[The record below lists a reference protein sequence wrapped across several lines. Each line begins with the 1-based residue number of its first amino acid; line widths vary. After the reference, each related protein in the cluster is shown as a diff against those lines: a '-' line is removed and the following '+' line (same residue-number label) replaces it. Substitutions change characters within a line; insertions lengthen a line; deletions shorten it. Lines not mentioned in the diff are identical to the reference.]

1 MEGKPNSG
9 RPPSIFARG
18 GLYVLIQA
26 LLLVLLFFGPSSLSG
41 EKLWTGRISDWLVW
55 LGWILFLAS
64 SVFSVVAAFQLGS
77 NLTPLPR
84 PKAGSKFVRSGLY
97 RLVRHPIYFGVILL
111 SVAWF
116 LITQGE
122 LTLAYAGLIFLFF
135 DVKSRKEEQWL
146 VTTFPEYSDYQ
157 KHVRK
162 LLPLIY

>member
-1 MEGKPNSG
+1 M
-9 RPPSIFARG
+9 
-18 GLYVLIQA
+18 
-26 LLLVLLFFGPSSLSG
+26 
-41 EKLWTGRISDWLVW
+41 
-55 LGWILFLAS
+55 
-64 SVFSVVAAFQLGS
+64 VAAFQLGS

-84 PKAGSKFVRSGLY
+84 PKVDAKFVRSGLY

-135 DVKSRKEEQWL
+135 DIKSRKEEQWL

>member
-1 MEGKPNSG
+1 MDGKPDSV
-9 RPPSIFARG
+9 RPPSFFARG

-26 LLLVLLFFGPSSLSG
+26 LLLALLFFGPSSLND
-41 EKLWTGRISDWLVW
+41 EKIWTGRISDWLVW

-64 SVFSVVAAFQLGS
+64 SVFSVVAAFQLGAS
-77 NLTPLPR
+77 LTPLPR
-84 PKAGSKFVRSGLY
+84 PKVGAKFVRSGLY
-97 RLVRHPIYFGVILL
+97 RLVRHPIYFGAILL
-111 SVAWF
+111 AIAWF

-135 DVKSRKEEQWL
+135 DIKSRKEEQWL
-146 VTTFPEYSDYQ
+146 VTAFPEYSAYQ